1 MKADPVMS
9 KEAKSAA
16 WTHASDKRFTEYYA
30 HASQS
35 AVTLHRIRSIRDSTL
50 RVASVHGLSKAVL
63 DVADIGCGAG
73 TQSLLWAELGH
84 KVHGLDVNQP
94 LLDVARQR
102 AGESR
107 CSVDFQLGSATQLPW
122 ADQSMDV
129 CLLIELLEHVSE
141 WQTCLHESA
150 RVLRRGG
157 ILVLT
162 TSNKL
167 CPFQQEFNLPLYSW
181 YPNFLKRYFER
192 LAVTT
197 RPQLAN
203 YAKYPAVNWF
213 SFYGLRATLSPY
225 GFMPLDRFD
234 VVDLSNKGW
243 VSQWMIRAIRSFC
256 VLRWLAHVAT
266 EGTLLIGV
274 KKSVIR
280 GQKRAAIQIA

>member
-1 MKADPVMS
+1 MS
-9 KEAKSAA
+9 IKEAESAA
-16 WTHASDKRFTEYYA
+16 LTHDSDERFTEYYA

-35 AVTLHRIRSIRDSTL
+35 AVTLQRIRSIRDSTL
-50 RVASVHGLSKAVL
+50 RVASAHGLSKPVL

-73 TQSLLWAELGH
+73 TQSFLWAELGH

-94 LLDVARQR
+94 LLELARQR

-107 CSVDFQLGSATQLPW
+107 WSIDFQLGSATKLPW
-122 ADQSMDV
+122 ANQSLDV
-129 CLLIELLEHVSE
+129 CLLLELLEHVSE
-141 WQTCLHESA
+141 WQACLQECA

-213 SFYGLRATLSPY
+213 SFYGLRATLSQY
-225 GFMPLDRFD
+225 GFMSLDRFD
-234 VVDLSNKGW
+234 LVDVSNKGF
-243 VSQWMIRAIRSFC
+243 VSQWMIRAIRGFP
-256 VLRWLAHVAT
+256 VLRWLAHVST
-266 EGTLLIGV
+266 EGTILMAV
-274 KKSVIR
+274 KN
-280 GQKRAAIQIA
+280 Q